1 MVGHTTHIEVTEEE
15 QVLIVLAES
24 DLEHVLI
31 QLPAFP
37 PLVLL
42 VLHLVLG
49 HPGYGLQGYAG
60 NGPSQVGDRVDLVL
74 VVPEGAGGEL
84 EPPRDE
90 VGLHP
95 RLETVQLP
103 LAQGRVISVN
113 D

>member
-1 MVGHTTHIEVTEEE
+1 MLIEPEV
-15 QVLIVLAES
+15 
-24 DLEHVLI
+24 
-31 QLPAFP
+31 FP
-37 PLVLL
+37 TLVAL
-42 VLHLVLG
+42 VLHLVPD

-60 NGPSQVGDRVDLVL
+60 NGPCQVGYCMDLVL

-95 RLETVQLP
+95 RFETVQLT
-103 LAQGRVISVN
+103 LAQGRVMWVN